1 MILPALSLELRPLLA
16 ELEEFGRTND
26 SAEDDRALKM
36 LNLERPSAEL
46 VHFLLISA
54 CRKRVLEIGTS
65 NGYSTLWLAA
75 AARANHG
82 RPVVTV
88 ERDPAKLAQARDN
101 IRRAGLLDWV
111 EFIEGEATSAAAS
124 VVGPFDAV
132 FFDADR
138 VSAAE
143 QLTLLLPKLADD
155 VLLIHDNAVS
165 HAEQLT
171 AYMTAVEALPG
182 ITALV
187 VPVGKGLHVA
197 HRR

>member
-1 MILPALSLELRPLLA
+1 MIFPALSLELRPLLA
-16 ELEEFGRTND
+16 ELEEFGRAND
-26 SAEDDRALKM
+26 AAEEDRSQKM
-36 LNLERPSAEL
+36 LNLERPAAEL

-54 CRKRVLEIGTS
+54 CRKRILEIGSS

-82 RPVVTV
+82 RPVISV
-88 ERDPAKLAQARDN
+88 ERDPAKIAKAREN
-101 IRRAGLLDWV
+101 LQRAGLSDWV
-111 EFIEGEATSAAAS
+111 ELVEGDASGVAAS
-124 VVGPFDAV
+124 ISGPFDAV

-138 VSAAE
+138 TSAPE

-155 VLLIHDNAVS
+155 VLLIHDNAKS
-165 HAEQLT
+165 HADQLT
-171 AYMTAVEALPG
+171 PYMTAVEALPG
-182 ITALV
+182 IAAVV